1 VKKKETEI
9 QNQVAQT
16 QNMTSYRRRYV
27 INKDNDPPS
36 GAEIA
41 AEEQSPFR
49 PH

>member
-1 VKKKETEI
+1 VKKKGTEI
-9 QNQVAQT
+9 HNQVAQT
-16 QNMTSYRRRYV
+16 QNMTSYRRKYV